1 MQNHATEIYKLLEQL
16 QGGSD
21 EAKSALLDLT
31 CERLRRLTSRM
42 LRNFPRLQRWSD
54 TDEVLQ
60 AATLRLYKALS
71 DIRPETPEQYFG
83 LAATQIRRELLDV
96 TRSLFGPEGLAA
108 NHQSDS
114 GEILTGTAN
123 PEEPASLVEWE
134 TFHEAVDALPEP
146 LKNVVEALWYNGL
159 TQGDAAKLL
168 NISVATLKRRWTQ
181 ARLILSDEMR
191 DSHDE

>member
-96 TRSLFGPEGLAA
+96 TRSLFFL
-108 NHQSDS
+108 
-114 GEILTGTAN
+114 LY
-123 PEEPASLVEWE
+123 
-134 TFHEAVDALPEP
+134 TFDA
-146 LKNVVEALWYNGL
+146 
-159 TQGDAAKLL
+159 
-168 NISVATLKRRWTQ
+168 
-181 ARLILSDEMR
+181 SDE
-191 DSHDE
+191 

>member
-1 MQNHATEIYKLLEQL
+1 MQNYATEIHKLLEQL
-16 QGGSD
+16 QSGTE

-71 DIRPETPEQYFG
+71 DIKPATPEQYFG

-108 NHQSDS
+108 NHHSDS

-134 TFHEAVDALPEP
+134 AFHEAVEALPTP
-146 LKNVVEALWYNGL
+146 LRDVVEALWYTGL

-168 NISVATLKRRWTQ
+168 NISLATLKRRWTQ
-181 ARLILSDEMR
+181 ARLILADEIR
-191 DSHDE
+191 DANDE